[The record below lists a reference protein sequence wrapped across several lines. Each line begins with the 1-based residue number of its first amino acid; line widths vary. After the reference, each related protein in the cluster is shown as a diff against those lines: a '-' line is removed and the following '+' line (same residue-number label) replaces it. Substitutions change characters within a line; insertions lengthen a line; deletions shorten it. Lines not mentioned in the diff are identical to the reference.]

1 MSNFTLIRTP
11 KGEELVLVPKEEF
24 ESLLDDLDIARAQVI
39 MERVRSG
46 EEELYPSELVE
57 RLIIGGEQPVKVFR
71 EYRGM
76 TQEELAHRAGTSKNY
91 ISQIENRR
99 RRAGRKLQARLA
111 EALGLDP
118 EDLEDTAG
126 E

>member
-76 TQEELAHRAGTSKNY
+76 TQEELARRAGTSKNY

>member
-1 MSNFTLIRTP
+1 M
-11 KGEELVLVPKEEF
+11 
-24 ESLLDDLDIARAQVI
+24 
-39 MERVRSG
+39 
-46 EEELYPSELVE
+46 E

-76 TQEELAHRAGTSKNY
+76 TQEELARRAGTSKNY

>member
-1 MSNFTLIRTP
+1 MIPSGLERCERFDVLEAERIRHQIET
-11 KGEELVLVPKEEF
+11 
-24 ESLLDDLDIARAQVI
+24 
-39 MERVRSG
+39 G
-46 EEELYPSELVE
+46 EEELYPSDLVE

-76 TQEELAHRAGTSKNY
+76 TQEELARRAGTSKNY